1 MVAAR
6 HLSAERG
13 GESDRYDL
21 IVARAP
27 VKRRLATTAPQ
38 PDAAAAPLADGRRRV
53 VIESVSPEVEG
64 GRFPSKRSLGERVAI
79 EADVFA
85 DGHDAISCVLRYR
98 HQSETAWTEVP
109 MLALGNDRWRAEF
122 AASELGR
129 YVYTV
134 QGWVDP
140 FQTWRL
146 QLAKRVV
153 AGQDVAPEMEVGAQL
168 VEAAA
173 GRAQGADATALLKHA
188 EALRSGRDAAGVPV
202 KSPLPNPL
210 PGGER
215 ELPSRLPGGEK
226 VSNQLIDLM
235 DRHPDRSEAV
245 TYPRELEML
254 VDPLRARFSAWYELF
269 PRSAGEPGRHG
280 TFRDVEQRLPY
291 ISSMGFDVLYMPPIH
306 PIGRTNRK
314 GANNTVRASSGE
326 PGSPWAIGS
335 DEGGHKS
342 VHPELG
348 TLDDF
353 RHLLRAA
360 EEHGLAIALDIAFQ
374 CSPDHPYIREHPEW
388 FRHRPDG
395 SIQYAE
401 NPPKK
406 YEDIVPFDFECEAW
420 RELWAELLSIV
431 RFWIEQGV
439 RIFRVD
445 NPHTKPFAFWEWLI
459 AEVKR
464 EHPEAIFLAEA
475 FTRPKVMYRLAKAG
489 FSQSYTYFAW
499 RNTAWEL
506 TQYFTELTQAPV
518 RDFFRPNLWPN
529 TPDILTEY
537 VQTGGRPAFAARLL
551 LAATLG
557 ASYGIYG
564 PAFEL
569 CEGRAKEPGSE
580 EYLDSEKYQ
589 LRSWKTDSPDS
600 LREMIT
606 LVNEIRHENL
616 ALQSDRGLRFH
627 PTENDSLLAYTKS
640 TSDLAD
646 VVLTV
651 VNLDPHHTQ
660 SGMVTLP
667 LKALGLESDKSYQA
681 HELLSGARYMW
692 TGPRN
697 YVEINPH
704 ASPAQIF
711 RFRRRIRSEHDFEY
725 FL

>member
-1 MVAAR
+1 VSYLGAPSGPSG
-6 HLSAERG
+6 HLPAKRG
-13 GESDRYDL
+13 GYTDT
-21 IVARAP
+21 ICVVARAP
-27 VKRRLATTAPQ
+27 VKRRLSSPAVQ
-38 PDAAAAPLADGRRRV
+38 PSRVSEPAADGRLRV
-53 VIESVSPEVEG
+53 VIEAVSPEVDG
-64 GRFPSKRSLGERVAI
+64 GRFPSNRSLGERVAI

-85 DGHDAISCVLRYR
+85 DGHDALACVMRYR
-98 HQSETAWTEVP
+98 HKSQSGWTELL
-109 MLALGNDRWRAEF
+109 MAALGNDRWRAEF
-122 AASELGR
+122 TVSELGR
-129 YVYTV
+129 YVYTI
-134 QGWVDP
+134 QAWVDH
-140 FQTWRL
+140 FLTWRL
-146 QLAKRVV
+146 QLAKRIA
-153 AGQDVAPEMEVGAQL
+153 AGQDVALELDVGASL

-173 GRAQGADATALLKHA
+173 GRAQDADSAQLLKHA
-188 EALRSGRDAAGVPV
+188 ETLRMAPPPA
-202 KSPLPNPL
+202 
-210 PGGER
+210 GER
-215 ELPSRLPGGEK
+215 
-226 VSNQLIDLM
+226 VSKQLIDLM
-235 DRHPDRSEAV
+235 DRYPDRSEAV
-245 TYPRELEML
+245 TYPRELELL
-254 VDPLRARFSAWYELF
+254 VDPVRARFSAWYELF

-280 TFRDVEQRLPY
+280 TFRDVERRLPY
-291 ISSMGFDVLYMPPIH
+291 IASMGFDVLYMPPIH

-314 GANNTVRASSGE
+314 GANNSVKASRGE

-335 DEGGHKS
+335 EEGGHKAI
-342 VHPELG
+342 HPELG

-353 RHLLRAA
+353 RHLLRAT
-360 EEHGLAIALDIAFQ
+360 EEHGLAMALDIAFQ
-374 CSPDHPYIREHPEW
+374 CSPDHPYIKEHPEW
-388 FRHRPDG
+388 FRRRPDG

-420 RELWAELLSIV
+420 RELWSELLSIV
-431 RFWIEQGV
+431 RYWIDQGV

-459 AEVKR
+459 ADVKR
-464 EHPEAIFLAEA
+464 DHPDAIFLAEA

-489 FSQSYTYFAW
+489 FTQSYTYFAW
-499 RNTAWEL
+499 RNTVWEL
-506 TQYFTELTQAPV
+506 PQYFTELTQAPV

-529 TPDILTEY
+529 TPDILTDY
-537 VQTGGRPAFAARLL
+537 LQHGGRPAFAARLV

-569 CEGRAKEPGSE
+569 CEARAKEPGSE

-589 LRSWKTDSPDS
+589 LRSWPIDSPDS
-600 LREMIT
+600 LKELIT

-627 PTENDSLLAYTKS
+627 TTENDSLIAYTKS
-640 TSDLAD
+640 TADLAD

-667 LKALGLESDKSYQA
+667 LQALGLDGDKSYQA

-692 TGPRN
+692 NGPRN

-704 ASPAQIF
+704 AAPAQIF

>member
-1 MVAAR
+1 M
-6 HLSAERG
+6 
-13 GESDRYDL
+13 
-21 IVARAP
+21 ARAP
-27 VKRRLATTAPQ
+27 VKRRLSSPPVRPTRPE
-38 PDAAAAPLADGRRRV
+38 APLLDGRRRV
-53 VIESVSPEVEG
+53 VIEAVSPEVDG
-64 GRFPSKRSLGERVAI
+64 GRVPSNRSLGEKVAV
-79 EADVFA
+79 EADIFA
-85 DGHDAISCVLRYR
+85 DGHDALACVMRYR
-98 HQSETAWTEVP
+98 HHAGSKWTEER
-109 MLALGNDRWRAEF
+109 MSALGNDRWRAEF
-122 AASELGR
+122 TVTELGR
-129 YVYTV
+129 YVYTFEA
-134 QGWVDP
+134 WVDR
-140 FQTWRL
+140 FLTWRL
-146 QLAKRVV
+146 QLAKRMA
-153 AGQDVAPEMEVGAQL
+153 AGQDVASELKVGATL
-168 VEAAA
+168 VESAA
-173 GRAQGADATALLKHA
+173 GRAQGADSAAMLKHA
-188 EALRSGRDAAGVPV
+188 QSLLATPVPGAERV
-202 KSPLPNPL
+202 S
-210 PGGER
+210 R
-215 ELPSRLPGGEK
+215 ELIE
-226 VSNQLIDLM
+226 LID
-235 DRHPDRSEAV
+235 RYPDKSEHV
-245 TYPRELEML
+245 TYPRELEVL
-254 VDPLRARFSAWYELF
+254 VDPVRARFSSWYELF

-280 TFRDVEQRLPY
+280 TFRDVERRLPY
-291 ISSMGFDVLYMPPIH
+291 VASMGFDVLYLPPIH
-306 PIGRTNRK
+306 PIGLTNRK
-314 GANNTVRASSGE
+314 GANNSVKALPGE

-335 DEGGHKS
+335 EEGGHKS
-342 VHPELG
+342 IHTELG

-360 EEHGLAIALDIAFQ
+360 EEHGLALALDIAFQ

-388 FRHRPDG
+388 FRHHPDG

-431 RFWIEQGV
+431 SYWIDQGV

-445 NPHTKPFAFWEWLI
+445 NPHTKPFAFLEWLI
-459 AEVKR
+459 GEVKR
-464 EHPEAIFLAEA
+464 DHPDAIFLSEA

-489 FSQSYTYFAW
+489 FTQSYTYFAW
-499 RNTAWEL
+499 RNTVWDL
-506 TQYFTELTQAPV
+506 TQYFKELHQPPV
-518 RDFFRPNLWPN
+518 SDFFRPNLWPN

-537 VQTGGRPAFAARLL
+537 LQNGGRPAFAARLV

-569 CEGRAKEPGSE
+569 CQARAKEPGSE

-589 LRSWKTDSPDS
+589 LRSWPIDSPDS
-600 LREMIT
+600 LKELIT

-627 PTENDSLLAYTKS
+627 TTENESLLAYTKS

-651 VNLDPHHTQ
+651 INLDPHHTQ

-667 LKALGLESDKSYQA
+667 LEALGLDGDKSYQA
-681 HELLSGARYMW
+681 HELLSGARYLW
-692 TGPRN
+692 SGPRN

-704 ASPAQIF
+704 AAPAQIF